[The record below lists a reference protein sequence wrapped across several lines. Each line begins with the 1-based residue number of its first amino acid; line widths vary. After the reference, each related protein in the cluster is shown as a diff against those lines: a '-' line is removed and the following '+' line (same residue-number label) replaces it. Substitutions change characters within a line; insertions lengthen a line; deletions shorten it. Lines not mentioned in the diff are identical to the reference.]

1 MRLTLRLVAAL
12 VISTTAVTL
21 LFAFLQERQERSR
34 LMEDLDRRAAIAG
47 ETLEEPVATA
57 VYHRDGREAL
67 RLVNKYS
74 RRARLA
80 GVAVFTANDK
90 ELAESPALSQ
100 GDAVI
105 KDIAARSQTLEGAE
119 SIVAEIEGKPE
130 HIYAMP
136 LKRDGDIVGTLVL
149 VQDARIVESRIAL
162 MWRRKFMRLLLQAFL
177 IMLVSLWIVRW
188 NVAAPLEGLAEWMK
202 SLRSGEP
209 SEIPRVALDILKP
222 VASEAVSLA
231 QSLSAAKAAAEEEAR
246 LREKAEAVWTPQ
258 RLKEHVRNK
267 LEGRPLFLVANRE
280 PYMHVLK
287 GRRVEVVTPPSGL
300 VTGLEPI
307 MLACGGTWIAHGSGE
322 ADRENSDAQGKLGV
336 PPDQPQYTL
345 KRVWLTKEEEE
356 GYYYGFSNEG
366 LWPLCHI
373 AHTRPVFNPEDWAQ
387 YQMVNRKFAD
397 ALMEEMKDVPSPF
410 VLIQDYHFALLPS
423 LVREAR
429 PDARIALFWHIPWPN
444 PEAFGILPWQ
454 RQILTGMLGADLI
467 GFHIQFHCNN
477 FLETVDRYLESRI
490 DGERF
495 AVGRRGH
502 TTFVKPYPISVAYPP
517 QLPAANAKPLPDK
530 DALFKELG
538 IKAQFMGVGV
548 DRLDYTKGIMERFR
562 SLERLLEK
570 YPEYQGKLAFVEL
583 GAPSRTHIKRY
594 HDLQTEIEAEAERI
608 NWRWK
613 TKDYKPIVILARQ
626 HSHAEIEPYYK
637 AADFCL
643 VTSLHDGM
651 NLVAKEFVAA
661 RDDEKGVLILS
672 RFTGAARELREALI
686 VNPYDTEQMAEAIRL
701 GIEMDEGEQARR
713 MRSLQRVLREQ
724 NIYRWGG
731 RLIEDLAQIPSA
743 GLPAGGQTPSPV
755 SPSTA

>member
-21 LFAFLQERQERSR
+21 LSAFLQERQERSR

-57 VYHRDGREAL
+57 VYHQDGREAL
-67 RLVNKYS
+67 RVVGKYS
-74 RRARLA
+74 RRAHLV
-80 GVAVFTANDK
+80 GVAVFAADGK
-90 ELAESPALSQ
+90 ELAESPALSR

-105 KDIAARSQTLEGAE
+105 KAAAARSQALEGSE
-119 SIVAEIEGKPE
+119 SAVAEIEGKPR
-130 HIYAMP
+130 HLYAMP
-136 LKRDGDIVGTLVL
+136 LRRDGDIVGTLVL
-149 VQDARIVESRIAL
+149 VQDAQIVESRIAL
-162 MWRRKFMRLLLQAFL
+162 MWRRNFMRLLLQAFL

-222 VASEAVSLA
+222 VASEAASLA

-280 PYMHVLK
+280 PYMHVLR

-300 VTGLEPI
+300 VTGIEPI

-322 ADRENSDAQGKLGV
+322 ADRENSDAHGKLGV
-336 PPDQPQYTL
+336 PPDNPQYTL

-387 YQMVNRKFAD
+387 YQAVNRKFAD
-397 ALMEEMKDVPSPF
+397 ALLEEMKDVSSPC
-410 VLIQDYHFALLPS
+410 VLIQDYHFALLPT

-490 DGERF
+490 DWERF

-517 QLPAANAKPLPDK
+517 QPAAANAKTAPDK
-530 DALFKELG
+530 EALFKELG
-538 IKAQFMGVGV
+538 IKARFMGVGV

-570 YPEYQGKLAFVEL
+570 YPEYQGNLVFVEL

-613 TKDYKPIVILARQ
+613 AKDYKPIVILARQ

-661 RDDEKGVLILS
+661 REDERGVLILS

-701 GIEMDEGEQARR
+701 GIEMEEGEQMRR

-743 GLPAGGQTPSPV
+743 DLPAGSQA
-755 SPSTA
+755 SPSASPKT